1 MRRGQGLGEPKK
13 GIGVGA
19 NQKWKSSPCLLFVDH
34 DVVRRDL
41 PQSPGVFFPA
51 KTGGARDARR
61 VFYKTLP
68 ISDMSLLADRQAEAE
83 LQALRRAVNHT
94 FTTLDVARR
103 KWNKL
108 SSVGKEALTACANG
122 QSRLGHA
129 QGAHLTAALQR
140 LDSTAARGRSY
151 SSMRRGVAT
160 YALRERRDA
169 QLAVPPVLDG
179 LEEVVGSMRHAVA
192 DLEARVAA
200 STRAIGAERARSTPL
215 VHTETA
221 AQLVARASAMADCF
235 EQELKLRRT
244 VAAQVA
250 GGGREGA
257 ATKPGWDGAVKLY
270 LSAWVLE
277 PYIDHDVLDALLP
290 ALGGDEQPVRMR

>member
-1 MRRGQGLGEPKK
+1 MNVNVNVNVNWSAAALAPS
-13 GIGVGA
+13 A
-19 NQKWKSSPCLLFVDH
+19 L
-34 DVVRRDL
+34 
-41 PQSPGVFFPA
+41 
-51 KTGGARDARR
+51 
-61 VFYKTLP
+61 
-68 ISDMSLLADRQAEAE
+68 MSLMADRQAEAE

-103 KWNKL
+103 KWSKL

-129 QGAHLTAALQR
+129 QGAHLSAALQR
-140 LDSTAARGRSY
+140 LDSTAASRCSY
-151 SSMRRGVAT
+151 SSVRRGVAA

-179 LEEVVGSMRHAVA
+179 LEEVAGSMRRAVA

-221 AQLVARASAMADCF
+221 VQLVARASAMADCF

-257 ATKPGWDGAVKLY
+257 AAKPGWDGAVKLY

-290 ALGGDEQPVRMR
+290 SLGGDEQPVRMR

>member
-1 MRRGQGLGEPKK
+1 
-13 GIGVGA
+13 
-19 NQKWKSSPCLLFVDH
+19 
-34 DVVRRDL
+34 
-41 PQSPGVFFPA
+41 
-51 KTGGARDARR
+51 
-61 VFYKTLP
+61 
-68 ISDMSLLADRQAEAE
+68 MSLLADRQAEAE

-140 LDSTAARGRSY
+140 LDSTAARGRSC